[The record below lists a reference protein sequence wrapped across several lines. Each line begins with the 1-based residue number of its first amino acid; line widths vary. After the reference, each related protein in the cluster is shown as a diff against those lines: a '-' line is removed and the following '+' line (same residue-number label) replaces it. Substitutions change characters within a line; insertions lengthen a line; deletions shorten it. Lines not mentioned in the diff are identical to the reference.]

1 MKVMKV
7 NSNMNNNVTLCASA
21 TVLALTFN
29 DIYLIIVGISI
40 LVSTIIAI
48 VNAIKS
54 NKEITIDKTTQEQLK
69 KIDEELS
76 KSEKENK

>member
-1 MKVMKV
+1 
-7 NSNMNNNVTLCASA
+7 MNAHNTTLFACA
-21 TVLALTFN
+21 TLTTLSFN

-54 NKEITIDKTTQEQLK
+54 NKEIKIDKTTQDKLKEIDEQLNNN
-69 KIDEELS
+69 
-76 KSEKENK
+76 NKDTE